1 MKLNFQT
8 LALFIFTQLCVAPLL
23 GIHNRLALIID
34 EDKDE
39 KINDKSVKALTS
51 ALDLLIREQ
60 SCAVLVSGN
69 TLHNYAVRRNH
80 TEDLKHPENG
90 ELRQSPLY
98 ANLWRIFK
106 IHGACYYLLI
116 PQKYLTLK
124 NTYLSAHSQENSQ
137 KLGIKF
143 SDMSEISYFLPEPK
157 GSYLPLQQFIEKD
170 LESPQLCK
178 LNLHNIFIFSS
189 PADESRVAAN
199 NAWLLYILGHGSL
212 RGHIAGTQSKN
223 LLEVLDFF
231 DTQLLTKL
239 VYICSC
245 YAGGRNKQ
253 LLLRENNIPYHYP
266 LIVGAATDAPASLS
280 LSSMSFELFFK
291 QAESNSSRINLNQ
304 HISAAAQH
312 LSPFESNS
320 NSRHDMS
327 ALPQLL
333 PAGKQVFKAL
343 DLQNATFSLKNTEV
357 EEFGSTDKAAI
368 LLYKKEYTTPL
379 RITPA
384 KNIIKTNPTDNTLLA
399 EKFLTPSLFEHTGWL
414 RLKLDNLVTLEEIR
428 EFVSPLAKAKIAPD
442 KMQQSVIN
450 HFAPHNALFP
460 AFISMLHPDPA
471 LTRFARHTSTCHHFS
486 EITVD
491 NTIGTTKSP
500 FFGLLRFIY
509 DAFLEI
515 NERDS
520 ENVFLIDTL
529 TGYNDFA
536 LFFEL
541 YANATGRPD
550 CERTRF
556 FKQWANEIITL
567 SNVLIRTKGGFEKIC
582 RLDDEPRCFEII
594 TIGFDFEGQSWGF
607 SFRGK
612 PNTTTPWPFKK
623 INSRTHASFY
633 NTWLQNIDR

>member
-1 MKLNFQT
+1 MKLNFQS
-8 LALFIFTQLCVAPLL
+8 LALFIFTQLFIAPLL

-39 KINDKSVKALTS
+39 TINDKSVKALTS

-60 SCAVLVSGN
+60 SCNVLVSGN
-69 TLHNYAVRRNH
+69 TLHNYALRRNH

-98 ANLWRIFK
+98 ENLWRIFK

-116 PQKYLTLK
+116 PQKYLALK
-124 NTYLSAHSQENSQ
+124 NTDLAAHNQEHNQ
-137 KLGIKF
+137 KLGINF
-143 SDMSEISYFLPEPK
+143 SDMSEISYLLPKPK
-157 GSYLPLQQFIEKD
+157 GSHLPLQKFIEKD
-170 LESPQLCK
+170 LESSQLCK
-178 LNLHNIFIFSS
+178 LKLHNIFTFSS
-189 PADESRVAAN
+189 PSDESRVAGN
-199 NAWLLYILGHGSL
+199 NAWLFYILGHGSL
-212 RGHIAGTQSKN
+212 KGHIAGTQSKN

-253 LLLRENNIPYHYP
+253 LLLRANNVPYNYP
-266 LIVGAATDAPASLS
+266 LVVGAATDAPASLS

-291 QAESNSSRINLNQ
+291 QAESTNSRINLNQ

-333 PAGKQVFKAL
+333 PAGRQFFKAL

-357 EEFGSTDKAAI
+357 EEFGSTHKAAI

-379 RITPA
+379 RITST
-384 KNIIKTNPTDNTLLA
+384 KNIVKTYPTENSSLA
-399 EKFLTPSLFEHTGWL
+399 EKFLIPALFEHTGWL
-414 RLKLDNLVTLEEIR
+414 RLKLDNLVTLEGIR
-428 EFVSPLAKAKIAPD
+428 EFITPLAKAKIASD
-442 KMQQSVIN
+442 KIQQSVIN
-450 HFAPHNALFP
+450 HFVPHNALFP

-471 LTRFARHTSTCHHFS
+471 LTRFARSTSACHHFS
-486 EITVD
+486 EIIAD
-491 NTIGTTKSP
+491 NTLGTTKSP

-509 DAFLEI
+509 DAFLDI

-541 YANATGRPD
+541 YSNATGRPD

-582 RLDDEPRCFEII
+582 RLDDEPRYFEII

-633 NTWLQNIDR
+633 NKWLQSIDR